1 MYLTHLSLT
10 NFRNYARLDVEA
22 PIGNVLL
29 VGNNAQGKTSLLEA
43 IYYLAAFVS
52 FHADSDR
59 ELINFIAGRELLAV
73 ARITAHFQS
82 GREAHK
88 LEARIIQEPNGG
100 NGGSRLRKEVLLDGV
115 KRKMGDVIGA
125 FTAVL
130 FLPQMLDV
138 VEGAPE
144 GRRRYLN
151 LTLSQAAGGYAN
163 ALGEYSRSLS
173 QRNALLKQLFERG
186 GDPEQLEYWDAQ
198 LTTSGAVLI
207 RERIHCLQEL
217 EKLAAEVHREL
228 TGGDEI
234 LRLLYQPAYDP
245 LPRPANQYALRL
257 DAQPDRS
264 GITLEEIQRGF
275 EAQLRQLRREEIER
289 GVTTIGP
296 HRDELRFL
304 SNGIDLGIYGSRG
317 QVRTLMLALKL
328 AEAAWIKERTGQWPV
343 LLLDEV
349 LAELDE
355 QRRADLLNRLVAC
368 EQVWMTTTDL
378 NLFNPDFVAESHL
391 WRVEAGCITNLEG
404 AGA

>member
-10 NFRNYARLDVEA
+10 NFRNYARLDIEV
-22 PIGNVLL
+22 PTGSLLL

-43 IYYLAAFVS
+43 IYFLASFVS

-59 ELINFIAGRELLAV
+59 QLINFIAGREALAV
-73 ARITAHFQS
+73 ARISAHFQC

-88 LEARIIQEPNGG
+88 LEARIIQEPNGFDQA
-100 NGGSRLRKEVLLDGV
+100 SRLRKEVLLDGV
-115 KRKMGDVIGA
+115 RRKMGEVMGA

-130 FLPQMLDV
+130 FLPQMLQV

-151 LTLSQAAGGYAN
+151 LSLSQVAAGYAN
-163 ALGEYSRSLS
+163 ALGEYSRNLS
-173 QRNALLKQLFERG
+173 QRNALLKQLNERG
-186 GDPEQLEYWDAQ
+186 GDPSQLDYWDAQ
-198 LTTSGAVLI
+198 LTTSGAILI

-217 EKLAAEVHREL
+217 EKIAAEVHREL
-228 TGGDEI
+228 TGGEEI
-234 LRLLYQPAYDP
+234 LRMFYQPAYDP
-245 LPRPANQYALRL
+245 LPKPANQYALPL

-264 GITLEEIQRGF
+264 GFGLEDIQAGF

-304 SNGIDLGIYGSRG
+304 SNGVDLGTYGSRG

-328 AEAAWIKERTGQWPV
+328 AEAAWIKARTEQWPV
-343 LLLDEV
+343 VLLDEV

-355 QRRADLLNRLVAC
+355 RRREDLISRLVAC
-368 EQVWMTTTDL
+368 EQVWLSTTDL
-378 NLFNPDFVAESHL
+378 NLFTPGFVAQSHL
-391 WRVEAGCITNLEG
+391 WRVEAGRVTSQEG
-404 AGA
+404 AEA